1 MKARARRKSL
11 ILIAL
16 AVLFSCGSGAS
27 GAEVVQN
34 PGVENSVTVDDF
46 TMEWSILDNEM
57 AISISAP
64 TTGWVAVGFD
74 PSAAMKDADIIIGY
88 VENGDVFISDDWGD
102 GHITHS
108 PDTELGGASNV
119 TVIAGTETDGITE
132 LSFSI
137 PLDSGD
143 QYDKVL
149 REGMT
154 VSVIMAYGPQGSDD
168 FQGYHA
174 WAETVELEL

>member
-1 MKARARRKSL
+1 MKKRSRQKSL
-11 ILIAL
+11 ILVSL

-46 TMEWSILDNEM
+46 TMEWSILENEI
-57 AISISAP
+57 AISMSAP

-74 PSAAMKDADIIIGY
+74 PSAAMKDADIVIGY
-88 VENGDVFISDDWGD
+88 VENGEVFISDDWGD

-108 PDTELGGASNV
+108 PDTELGGTSNV
-119 TVIAGTETDGITE
+119 TAITGSEAGGVTE

-149 REGMT
+149 HEGMT